1 MNLLIQDLIQ
11 KSQISLFNILFII
24 FYFIIY
30 LTNNFLYY
38 KIIEKLGPI
47 YLFMSEL
54 ISYFIFRKK
63 KSNII
68 SIIINLLLIISCS
81 VYLEILEL
89 NFCNLNQN
97 TKKNIENR
105 AE

>member
-1 MNLLIQDLIQ
+1 
-11 KSQISLFNILFII
+11 
-24 FYFIIY
+24 
-30 LTNNFLYY
+30 
-38 KIIEKLGPI
+38 
-47 YLFMSEL
+47 MSEL
-54 ISYFIFRKK
+54 ISYFLFREK

-105 AE
+105 AEQENVNQLSNRFSTIN